1 MAKGVRNSGMSSR
14 MKDVADRVGVSVT
27 TVSHVLNKTRYVAP
41 ETRRKVLEAIGELDY
56 YKNALARRLARGRS
70 DFLGL
75 VVSDITN
82 PFFPEL
88 IKSFEAS
95 ALARGMDLLLCN
107 TNYDPGRTEATIRRM
122 IENKVPGVAVM
133 TSEISAE
140 LWHEVVSR
148 QVAVV
153 FLDLGRVGPWI
164 SNIVVDYS
172 SGIAQAIHHLH
183 DLGHQEV
190 VFIAGPENLRSAIT
204 RRKAFIAALESW
216 HLSPARTLQGNHK
229 VDGGAQAVRTLL
241 KQPNFPTAIL
251 CGNDLTAIGAM
262 QALSDAGIKVPDE
275 VSVVGFD
282 DIDFAHLAYP
292 PLTTINLSREK
303 LGKLAFE
310 ALHKILSSKKHLGAE
325 YVMECQL
332 VVRQST
338 GPARKGPLRLATPV
352 PGGSDGA
359 KP

>member
-1 MAKGVRNSGMSSR
+1 
-14 MKDVADRVGVSVT
+14 
-27 TVSHVLNKTRYVAP
+27 
-41 ETRRKVLEAIGELDY
+41 
-56 YKNALARRLARGRS
+56 
-70 DFLGL
+70 
-75 VVSDITN
+75 
-82 PFFPEL
+82 
-88 IKSFEAS
+88 
-95 ALARGMDLLLCN
+95 
-107 TNYDPGRTEATIRRM
+107 
-122 IENKVPGVAVM
+122 
-133 TSEISAE
+133 
-140 LWHEVVSR
+140 
-148 QVAVV
+148 
-153 FLDLGRVGPWI
+153 
-164 SNIVVDYS
+164 
-172 SGIAQAIHHLH
+172 
-183 DLGHQEV
+183 
-190 VFIAGPENLRSAIT
+190 VFIAGPENLRSATT

-310 ALHKILSSKKHLGAE
+310 ALHKILSSKKHQGAE

-338 GPARKGPLRLATPV
+338 GPARKGPLRLVTPV
-352 PGGSDGA
+352 PGGSGGA
-359 KP
+359 RP